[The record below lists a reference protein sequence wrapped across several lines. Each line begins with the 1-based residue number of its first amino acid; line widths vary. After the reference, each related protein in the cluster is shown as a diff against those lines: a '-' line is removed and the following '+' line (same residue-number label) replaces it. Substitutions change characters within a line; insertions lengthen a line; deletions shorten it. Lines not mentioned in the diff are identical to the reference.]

1 MKSMA
6 IRVDSTDKQDIK
18 FLIHFMGIQSVQE
31 VFNILEKYYPRNQ
44 IKPAT
49 QFFIEELF
57 GQLSL

>member
-1 MKSMA
+1 MA

-18 FLIHFMGIQSVQE
+18 FLIRFMEIQSAQE

-44 IKPAT
+44 IKPAA

-57 GQLSL
+57 GQ

>member
-1 MKSMA
+1 MDSTLTL
-6 IRVDSTDKQDIK
+6 RVDSTDKQDIK

-57 GQLSL
+57 GQ

>member
-1 MKSMA
+1 MKSLS
-6 IRVDSTDKQDIK
+6 IRVDSTDKQDIQ
-18 FLIHFMGIQSVQE
+18 FLIRFMGIHTAQE

-57 GQLSL
+57 GQ